1 MSISMSLGQM
11 LKSLL
16 KSVGSVFTTGTWQV
30 EKAADEMQ
38 TADLLLDQVKEASDE
53 DAKNTL
59 DHVDKLLTTYHG
71 LEIKAEEIIKEVIA
85 DLQSNVERA
94 ADEAKK
100 YKQGTAERNNWER
113 LVKQALTNKLN
124 QENLLVPIMETLDE
138 SKDEYEQALQAVER
152 VGLDR
157 QTAISQRDHLQITG
171 AMANAQLNMAIAARS
186 SDKADHAKELLAQA
200 SEKVNML
207 VARAKSKEEIAAHS
221 PMSASQVD
229 AELDKL
235 TRDDKVNAEFARL
248 MGTDTETKILK

>member
-38 TADLLLDQVKEASDE
+38 TADLLLDQVKEASDK

-71 LEIKAEEIIKEVIA
+71 LEIKAEERKRVID
-85 DLQSNVERA
+85 DLRNKAERA
-94 ADEAKK
+94 ASEAKK
-100 YKQGTAERNNWER
+100 YEKGTMDREKWEN
-113 LVKQALTNKLN
+113 LAKQALKNKMN
-124 QENLLVPIMETLDE
+124 QESLLAPIMETLDE
-138 SKDEYEQALQAVER
+138 SKDEYEQALQMVER

-171 AMANAQLNMAIAARS
+171 AMANAQLNMAVAAR
-186 SDKADHAKELLAQA
+186 SDKADHAKTLLDQA
-200 SEKVNML
+200 SEKINAL
-207 VARAKSKEEIAAHS
+207 VAHAESEKEIAAHS

-235 TRDDKVNAEFARL
+235 TRDDRIDDEFAKL
-248 MGTDTETKILK
+248 MGTGVETQILN